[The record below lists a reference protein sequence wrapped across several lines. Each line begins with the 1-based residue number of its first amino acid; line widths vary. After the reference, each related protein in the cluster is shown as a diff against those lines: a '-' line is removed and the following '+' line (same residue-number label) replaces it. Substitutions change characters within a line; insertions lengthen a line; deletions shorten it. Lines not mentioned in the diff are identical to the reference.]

1 MAFIRSGATQAVALD
16 ISKAFERVWHA
27 GLFQKLKSMEFQ
39 VICLVLFH
47 LFSLVDGFEWYWTGS
62 HHKLIQLTL
71 EFPEAPFLVLP
82 FSCYTV
88 TTFLMM
94 LSLILN
100 IYADEATV
108 YCKCDQ
114 ASDL

>member
-1 MAFIRSGATQAVALD
+1 
-16 ISKAFERVWHA
+16 
-27 GLFQKLKSMEFQ
+27 MEFQ
-39 VICLVLFH
+39 VIYLVLFH

-71 EFPEAPFLVLP
+71 EFAVAPFLVLP
-82 FSCYTV
+82 FSCYTL
-88 TTFLMM
+88 TTFLM
-94 LSLILN
+94 LCLILN
-100 IYADEATV
+100 IYADKAIV